1 MFVVDAAAVAAA
13 AAAAA
18 ADVNAGVGY
27 SVLCS
32 GGAEHCYHLGF
43 PTHTRTHR

>member
-13 AAAAA
+13 GAGA
-18 ADVNAGVGY
+18 ADVSAGVGY
-27 SVLCS
+27 SVFCS